1 MNSDLNKMSP
11 FYVMDVLD
19 RAKAM
24 EARGVDVVHLEVG
37 EPDFD
42 LHPLVDQAVLRAH
55 AEKRTHYTDSA
66 GDVELREAVCR
77 LYKAEYGVDVTPDRV
92 IVTSG
97 SSPALMMAVQAVCD
111 AGEEVLVSN
120 PGYPCY
126 RNFALAAHA
135 VPVEVPVSAENGFQL
150 DPADVA
156 RATNPLLTRAV
167 FVNSPMNPAGTLAAP
182 DVLREIAAGPLT
194 VLSDEIY
201 HGLVYNG
208 RKAHSIL
215 EYTDNAFV
223 FNGFSKR
230 FAMTGLRLGY
240 MIVPK
245 RFVKVLRIMNQNL
258 FLCAGST
265 AQRAGLAAIQL
276 QLDEIKGGE
285 EFRASQQAIVA
296 EYDRRRRF
304 ILERIRGLGMRV
316 QVEPEGAFYVLA
328 DARCYT
334 NDSLRFAYDVLERAH
349 VGIAP
354 GTDFGTRGQG
364 YVRFAYANSIARIRE
379 AFNRMAEF

>member
-1 MNSDLNKMSP
+1 MNSDLNRMSP

-24 EARGVDVVHLEVG
+24 EAKGEDIVHLEVG

-42 LHPLVDQAVLRAH
+42 LHPLIEEAVRRAY

-66 GDVELREAVCR
+66 GDAELRDAVCR

-97 SSPALMMAVQAVCD
+97 SSPALMMGVMAVCD

-135 VPVEVPVSAENGFQL
+135 VPVDVPVSAENGFQL
-150 DPADVA
+150 DPADVEK
-156 RATNPLLTRAV
+156 ATNPLLTRAV
-167 FVNSPMNPAGTLAAP
+167 FVNSPMNPAGTMTDP
-182 DVLREIAAGPLT
+182 DVLRRLADGPLT

-208 RKAHSIL
+208 KKAHSIL
-215 EYTDNAFV
+215 EFTDNAFV

-245 RFVKVLRIMNQNL
+245 KYVKLLRIVNQNL

-276 QLDEIKGGE
+276 LLGEVKGSAD
-285 EFRASQQAIVA
+285 FIAAQQAMVA

-304 ILERIRGLGMRV
+304 ILEKIRGMGMKV
-316 QVEPEGAFYVLA
+316 QVEPEGAFYVFA

-334 NDSLRFAYDVLERAH
+334 NDSLKFAYDVLERAH
-349 VGIAP
+349 VGITP

-364 YVRFAYANSIARIRE
+364 FVRFAYANSIPRIRE

>member
-1 MNSDLNKMSP
+1 MNDDLSKMTP
-11 FYVMDVLD
+11 FYVMEVLE
-19 RAKAM
+19 RAKKM
-24 EARGVDVVHLEVG
+24 EAKGIDIVHLEVG
-37 EPDFD
+37 EPDVEV
-42 LHPLVDQAVLRAH
+42 HPLIEAAVRRAY
-55 AEKRTHYTDSA
+55 AEKHTHYTDAS
-66 GDVELREAVCR
+66 GDPELREAICR

-97 SSPALMMAVQAVCD
+97 SSPAILMAVQAVCGV
-111 AGEEVLVSN
+111 GEEILVTN

-135 VPVEVPVSAENGFQL
+135 VPVDVPVSAENGFQL
-150 DPADVA
+150 DPADVEKT
-156 RATNPLLTRAV
+156 TNPLLTRAV
-167 FVNSPMNPAGTLAAP
+167 FVNSPMNPAGTLAEP
-182 DVLREIAAGPLT
+182 DVMKKIAEGPLT
-194 VLSDEIY
+194 VFSDEIY

-245 RFVKVLRIMNQNL
+245 KYVKLLHVAMQNL
-258 FLCAGST
+258 FICAGST
-265 AQRAGLAAIQL
+265 VQRAGLAAIQL
-276 QLDEIKGGE
+276 QLGEIKGSE
-285 EFRASQQAIVA
+285 DFIASQQAMVA

-304 ILERIRGLGMRV
+304 ILEKIRGMGMKV
-316 QVEPEGAFYVLA
+316 QVEPEGAFYVFA

-334 NDSLRFAYDVLERAH
+334 NDSLKFAYDVLERAH
-349 VGIAP
+349 VGITP

-364 YVRFAYANSIARIRE
+364 FVRFAYANSIPRIRE